1 MLRHRR
7 ITAPPSCF
15 LPGRTCLVTG
25 GTKGIG
31 RAVVEEL
38 AGLGARQAASDE
50 MAACLC
56 PWGAPRVLPKR
67 RRHAFG
73 DLYQPS
79 TLCRRVYTC
88 ARSVADLEE
97 LLGHCKAQGW
107 DVQGCVADVSKA
119 DDRQNLVAA
128 VSQAFGGQL
137 TVLFNNVG
145 TNIRKPTE
153 EYTQVGRRGE
163 FWGAVDGLVGWC
175 SGCSWSRVLR

>member
-1 MLRHRR
+1 MLVPLGCAQSVAQ
-7 ITAPPSCF
+7 APPPC
-15 LPGRTCLVTG
+15 
-25 GTKGIG
+25 I
-31 RAVVEEL
+31 
-38 AGLGARQAASDE
+38 
-50 MAACLC
+50 
-56 PWGAPRVLPKR
+56 
-67 RRHAFG
+67 G

-175 SGCSWSRVLR
+175 SVCSWSRVLR